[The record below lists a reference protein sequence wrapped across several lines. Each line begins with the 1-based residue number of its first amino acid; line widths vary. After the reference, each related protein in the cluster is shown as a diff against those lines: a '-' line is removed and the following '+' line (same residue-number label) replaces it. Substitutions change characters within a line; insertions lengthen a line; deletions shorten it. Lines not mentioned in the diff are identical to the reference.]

1 MTAAPSPFVPSAP
14 VWALVR
20 RRQRAWGY
28 TNHDMARWLGL
39 GSSIDAAPVMPRRV
53 AEHILRRLC
62 EPAPATPNTANL
74 NHRIQLAQSQLGS
87 ECDRLARTESIR
99 RLFARGVSVADTAV
113 ALRLSERTI
122 QRIAAHEGL
131 IPPGAQ
137 EARAS

>member
-1 MTAAPSPFVPSAP
+1 MTAAPSSFVPSAL

-20 RRQRAWGY
+20 RRKRAWGY
-28 TNHDMARWLGL
+28 SNHDMARWLGL
-39 GSSIDAAPVMPRRV
+39 GSSIDTAPMMSRRV

-62 EPAPATPNTANL
+62 EPAPATPNTAQL
-74 NHRIQLAQSQLGS
+74 NHRIQLAESQPGD
-87 ECDRLARTESIR
+87 ECDRVARTESIR

>member
-1 MTAAPSPFVPSAP
+1 
-14 VWALVR
+14 
-20 RRQRAWGY
+20 
-28 TNHDMARWLGL
+28 MARWLGL
-39 GSSIDAAPVMPRRV
+39 GTLIDDGPMMPRGV

-62 EPAPATPNTANL
+62 EPAPATANTAQL
-74 NHRIQLAQSQLGS
+74 NHRIQYADSLLNS

-99 RLFARGVSVADTAV
+99 RLFARGVSVAGTAE

-131 IPPGAQ
+131 VPPGAQ

>member
-1 MTAAPSPFVPSAP
+1 VTAAPSSFVPSAP

-39 GSSIDAAPVMPRRV
+39 GSSIDAEPMMPLRM
-53 AEHILRRLC
+53 AEQILRRLC
-62 EPAPATPNTANL
+62 EPAPATANTAQL
-74 NHRIQLAQSQLGS
+74 NHRIQLADSQLNSDCG
-87 ECDRLARTESIR
+87 RLARTESIG
-99 RLFARGVSVADTAV
+99 RLFAGGVSVAGAAV

>member
-1 MTAAPSPFVPSAP
+1 MAAPSHFVPSAP

-39 GSSIDAAPVMPRRV
+39 GSSLDTGPMSRRV

-62 EPAPATPNTANL
+62 DPAPATPNTAQL
-74 NHRIQLAQSQLGS
+74 NHRIQFAESQPGN
-87 ECDRLARTESIR
+87 ECDRVARTESIR
-99 RLFARGVSVADTAV
+99 RLFARGVSVAETAV

>member
-1 MTAAPSPFVPSAP
+1 MTAAPSSFVPSAR

-28 TNHDMARWLGL
+28 SDHDMARWLAL
-39 GSSIDAAPVMPRRV
+39 GSSIDPGPMMSRRV
-53 AEHILRRLC
+53 AERILRRLC
-62 EPAPATPNTANL
+62 EPAPATPSTAQL
-74 NHRIQLAQSQLGS
+74 NHRIQLAESQLGD
-87 ECDRLARTESIR
+87 ECDRVARTESIR

>member
-1 MTAAPSPFVPSAP
+1 MPAPSHFVPSAP

-28 TNHDMARWLGL
+28 TNRDMARWLGL
-39 GSSIDAAPVMPRRV
+39 GSSIDAAPRMSRRV

-62 EPAPATPNTANL
+62 DPAPATPNTAQL
-74 NHRIQLAQSQLGS
+74 NHRIQSAESQLNNG
-87 ECDRLARTESIR
+87 CDPLARTEAIR
-99 RLFARGVSVADTAV
+99 RLFARGVSVAGAAA

-131 IPPGAQ
+131 IPPGAP
-137 EARAS
+137 E

>member
-1 MTAAPSPFVPSAP
+1 MAGPSHFVPSAP
-14 VWALVR
+14 VWALVHR
-20 RRQRAWGY
+20 RRRAWGY
-28 TNHDMARWLGL
+28 STRDMARWLGL
-39 GSSIDAAPVMPRRV
+39 GTLIDDGPMMPRGV

-62 EPAPATPNTANL
+62 EPAPATANTAQL
-74 NHRIQLAQSQLGS
+74 NHRIQYADSLLNS

-99 RLFARGVSVADTAV
+99 RLFAQGVSVAETAV